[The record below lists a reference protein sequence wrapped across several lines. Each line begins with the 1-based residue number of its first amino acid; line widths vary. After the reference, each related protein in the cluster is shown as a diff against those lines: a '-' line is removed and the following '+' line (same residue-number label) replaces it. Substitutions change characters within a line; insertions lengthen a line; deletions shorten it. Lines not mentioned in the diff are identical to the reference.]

1 MQHLRGFEIDVFPVT
16 NTKGRRVKIFDTRH
30 EVKVVIPWDY
40 QFNNSKEIAFNYL
53 RNRGINCVAFT
64 YNEKNYLYTILTD
77 DFATPL
83 KEVVSLSYGCEEM
96 LWVVEMVNGLQV
108 DQIRSL
114 MQGCTDPDYYNP
126 NALRQIIS
134 AFNELDDNPFDVHF
148 IAEKAQ
154 EMLDI
159 MEAIE

>member
-1 MQHLRGFEIDVFPVT
+1 
-16 NTKGRRVKIFDTRH
+16 
-30 EVKVVIPWDY
+30 
-40 QFNNSKEIAFNYL
+40 
-53 RNRGINCVAFT
+53 
-64 YNEKNYLYTILTD
+64 
-77 DFATPL
+77 
-83 KEVVSLSYGCEEM
+83 M

>member
-83 KEVVSLSYGCEEM
+83 KEAV
-96 LWVVEMVNGLQV
+96 
-108 DQIRSL
+108 
-114 MQGCTDPDYYNP
+114 
-126 NALRQIIS
+126 A
-134 AFNELDDNPFDVHF
+134 
-148 IAEKAQ
+148 
-154 EMLDI
+154 
-159 MEAIE
+159 